1 MDFLTSL
8 EISGSG
14 LQAQRKRMD
23 IIASNLANID
33 TTRTEGGGPY
43 RRKMVLM
50 SEMPTEDFDRVLNT
64 QLEGVQIDGVVE
76 DKSPFRMVYNP
87 SHPDADENGNLFM
100 PNIDLIVEMT
110 NMLMARRAYEANLS
124 VIKSTRQMTI
134 KALEIGR

>member
-14 LQAQRKRMD
+14 LMAQRKRMD
-23 IIASNLANID
+23 IIASNLANME

-50 SEMPTEDFDRVLNT
+50 SPKPTEDFDSVLNA

-87 SHPDADENGNLFM
+87 SHPDADENGNLLK
-100 PNIDLIVEMT
+100 PNVDLIVEMT
-110 NMLMARRAYEANLS
+110 NMLMARRAFEANLS
-124 VIKSTRQMTI
+124 AIKSTRQMAF